1 MRLRVGLPAAAL
13 ILLAGNAPLHA
24 ADDAAVRDAIR
35 IAEESFARAEI
46 AGDVAGMMEIYAEDA
61 VLFPP
66 GEDPVAGRSAAT
78 AWIRRRRLSATKIS
92 REQFET
98 SGLDVCADLAV
109 ETGTVARDREAPGGA
124 PTTMGTPYMAVW
136 KRQSDG
142 SWRIQKEMWSRPG
155 PAVPA
160 AGIPSPRDEAVAAAP
175 AGAIPAAP
183 PAAPVLPPP
192 MAPPPDFLSIPDPRP
207 LSEGFVRTIGDQL
220 RARAG
225 KVRALEGAGSGEEA
239 RRAAIRRADREL
251 QALIRDVG
259 WIDVGRFGIATSCDA
274 AFIVSE
280 SGDAIL
286 LKSTLP
292 WMKDLQ
298 TNPDGTA
305 CYAKAL
311 DAYGKLPR

>member
-1 MRLRVGLPAAAL
+1 MRLRVGVPAAAL
-13 ILLAGNAPLHA
+13 ILLAGNASLHA
-24 ADDAAVRDAIR
+24 ADDAGVRDAIR
-35 IAEESFARAEI
+35 VAEERFARAEM
-46 AGDVAGMMEIYAEDA
+46 AGDVDGMMEIYAEDA

-66 GEDPVAGRSAAT
+66 GEDPIAGKNAAT
-78 AWIRRRRLSATKIS
+78 SWMRRRHLPAATIS
-92 REQFET
+92 REQFQT
-98 SGLDVCADLAV
+98 SDLDVCADLAV
-109 ETGTVARDREAPGGA
+109 ETGTVTRQREAPGNA
-124 PTTMGTPYMAVW
+124 PTTIGTPYIAVW

-142 SWRIQKEMWSRPG
+142 SWRIQKDMWSGPG
-155 PAVPA
+155 SAGSTA
-160 AGIPSPRDEAVAAAP
+160 ALPTPRDD
-175 AGAIPAAP
+175 G
-183 PAAPVLPPP
+183 AAPVPATPAPAASPASPVMPPP

-225 KVRALEGAGSGEEA
+225 KIRALEDARSGEEA

-259 WIDVGRFGIATSCDA
+259 WIDVGRFGVATSCDA
-274 AFIVSE
+274 AFIVAE
-280 SGDAIL
+280 SGDGIL

-298 TNPDGTA
+298 TNPEGAA